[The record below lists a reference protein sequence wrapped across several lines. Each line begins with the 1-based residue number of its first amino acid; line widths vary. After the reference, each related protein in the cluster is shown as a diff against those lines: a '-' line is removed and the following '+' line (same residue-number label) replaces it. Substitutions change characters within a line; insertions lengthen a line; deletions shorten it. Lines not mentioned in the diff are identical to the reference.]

1 VTKEKITE
9 PIFWG
14 NELPTKFDLS
24 EMSRFVFAQVLFWQR
39 SAKWRISHL
48 NLFAYRCY
56 EESRIL
62 VSDEFHLPENHRLQ
76 HVSGEPRSADLEIT
90 ESFSHV
96 RLNPITNAPFKPLT
110 ESV

>member
-14 NELPTKFDLS
+14 NELSHDIRSLRDGSICFLRKFW
-24 EMSRFVFAQVLFWQR
+24 FWQR

-76 HVSGEPRSADLEIT
+76 HVSGEPHNSDLEIT
-90 ESFSHV
+90 ESISHV
-96 RLNPITNAPFKPLT
+96 SLNLINAPFKPLT
-110 ESV
+110 GSV